1 MATYLV
7 VKTNNEEKRYL
18 CKDSANPPRLRV
30 YDSYLPL
37 STNKQPGLVVKIN
50 GTEYSPLTGNKCTYV
65 VDTGVSYEEEV
76 EYGATCLSPTTFT
89 PTKTGWIF
97 LGWREDTVASSTVLS
112 TKTMGDNPIT
122 LYAVF
127 KASVTLTKYN
137 ASNTAS
143 TESKDRIYNNANIT
157 NPTFTLTQG
166 ALSGWNKAGWT
177 NNASGYSATVADGGT
192 VTLSANATYYTL
204 YTVSITVTKYV
215 NGSGGTQTES
225 KNRVANVH
233 NATTYSNPS
242 FTLTEP
248 DLSGWTKYGWADAA
262 DFTADVGNGGS
273 VTLTASKTYYA
284 LYYQSIKVTYYNNSS
299 TAGSTSKNRNVRAGS
314 SWSFSNPTFNL
325 TVYSVSGWSIRGW
338 STSSS
343 ANAGITYN
351 SGANFTRDSSCT
363 LYASWSKTCTVSYN
377 GNGNTGGSTAS
388 NSGTAYRG
396 YKGDVTNASV
406 KLQSNGFTRTRSTFS
421 KWALNGTSGTQY
433 SAGTN
438 ISINSNVTMYAIWT
452 YNAWNPVK
460 NGVLQSGTTGKQVES
475 YGSGVYAFNAKADTT
490 WGYGIEVYNW
500 KWEQDQNNNYF
511 WASVTFN
518 PQLCSKIT
526 VSAKVKQVNVNWR
539 VKGWIYIYAGNTL
552 LGSSGE
558 TQATYDAQDK
568 TMSYSLSKDY
578 SSYSSITV
586 KVKIA
591 NDGSRMYE
599 DSRFGGGILNV
610 YCGT

>member
-7 VKTNNEEKRYL
+7 VKMDDTEKRYP

-37 STNKQPGLVVKIN
+37 STNVQPGLVVKI
-50 GTEYSPLTGNKCTYV
+50 GDARYSPATGNKCTYI

-76 EYGATCLSPTTFT
+76 DSGASCLSPTTFT
-89 PTKTGWIF
+89 PTKSGWIF
-97 LGWREDTVASSTVLS
+97 VGWREDTVASSDVLS
-112 TKTMGDNPIT
+112 TKVMGDDPVT

-127 KASVTLTKYN
+127 RSAVTLTKYN

-143 TESKDRIYNNANIT
+143 TESGNRYYNNGNELGAS
-157 NPTFTLTQG
+157 FTLTQG

-177 NNASGYSATVADGGT
+177 TNASGYSAEKADGATIT
-192 VTLSANATYYTL
+192 VSSNVTYYTL

-233 NATTYSNPS
+233 NTTTYSNPS

-262 DFTADVGNGGS
+262 DYGVDVANGGS
-273 VTLTASKTYYA
+273 VTLTANKTYYA
-284 LYYQSIKVTYYNNSS
+284 LYYQSITVTYYNNSS
-299 TAGSTSKNRNVRAGS
+299 TAASTSKNRYVRAGG
-314 SWSFSNPTFNL
+314 SWAFSNPTFNL
-325 TVYSVSGWSIRGW
+325 TVATVSGWSIRGW
-338 STSSS
+338 STSSGAS
-343 ANAGITYN
+343 AGITYN
-351 SGANFTRDSSCT
+351 SGANFTRDSNCT
-363 LYASWSKTCTVSYN
+363 LYASWSKTCTVGYN

-406 KLQSNGFTRTRSTFS
+406 KLQSNGFTRTKSTFS
-421 KWALNGTSGTQY
+421 KWALNGTGGTQY

-452 YNAWNPVK
+452 YNAWNAVL

-475 YGSGVYAFNAKADTT
+475 YGSGVYAFNTHADTT
-490 WGYGIEVYNW
+490 YGYGLEVYNW

-539 VKGWIYIYAGNTL
+539 VKGWIYIYSGSTL

-568 TMSYSLSKDY
+568 TMSYSLSKAY

-599 DSRFGGGILNV
+599 DSRFGGGIV
-610 YCGT
+610 TVTCS